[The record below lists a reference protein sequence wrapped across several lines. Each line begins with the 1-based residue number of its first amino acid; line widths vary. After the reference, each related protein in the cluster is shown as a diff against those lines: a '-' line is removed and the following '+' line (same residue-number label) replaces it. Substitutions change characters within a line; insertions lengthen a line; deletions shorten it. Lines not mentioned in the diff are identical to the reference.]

1 MDFARYKEDLL
12 GSRPAGAPEN
22 LVVLERVTS
31 TNLLARAV
39 VADYDRECQALPTAL
54 LVAYEQTAGKGR
66 LGRSW
71 SSPPGLGVY
80 ASRTLS
86 VARPEVLQTLPLL
99 VGVGLARALDAYLP
113 TPSRRKWPNDLL
125 VAGKKIGG
133 VLIESLVRPGDCAM
147 VVVGFGV
154 NLGHTAADL
163 PQDRA
168 ATSIRLEGGEGGP
181 EVPLPRLTWDLVLG
195 VENELHHLGDAAYAV
210 AAYRERTV
218 HRPGDLLTCQV
229 GEERVSGRFV
239 GFDPEGRLL
248 LSDGSHEIRLSA
260 GEIIEG

>member
-1 MDFARYKEDLL
+1 MDFARYKEELVA
-12 GSRPAGAPEN
+12 SRPAGAPEN
-22 LVVLERVTS
+22 LVVLERVAS
-31 TNLLARAV
+31 TNVLARAV

-54 LVAYEQTAGKGR
+54 LVAWEQTAGKGR

-99 VGVGLARALDAYLP
+99 VGVGLSRALDAYLP
-113 TPSRRKWPNDLL
+113 TPSQLKWPNDLL
-125 VAGKKIGG
+125 VSGKKIGG
-133 VLIESLVRPGDCAM
+133 VLIESLVRPGDCAL

-163 PQDRA
+163 PQDRP
-168 ATSIRLEGGEGGP
+168 ATSIRLEGGP
-181 EVPLPRLTWDLVLG
+181 EVPLPRLTWDLVLA
-195 VENELHHLGDAAYAV
+195 VENEIHHLGDADYAV
-210 AAYRERTV
+210 REYRERTV

-229 GEERVSGRFV
+229 GEERVTGRFA

-248 LSDGSHEIRLSA
+248 LSGDGGEVRLSA

>member
-1 MDFARYKEDLL
+1 MDFARYKEDLV

-22 LVVLERVTS
+22 LVVLEQVAS

-39 VADYDRECQALPTAL
+39 IADYDRECQALPTAL
-54 LVAYEQTAGKGR
+54 LVAWEQTAGKGR
-66 LGRSW
+66 LGRRW

-99 VGVGLARALDAYLP
+99 VGVGLSRALDAHVP
-113 TPSRRKWPNDLL
+113 TPSRLKWPNDLL
-125 VAGKKIGG
+125 VSGKKIGG
-133 VLIESLVRPGDCAM
+133 ILIESLIRPGDCAL

-163 PQDRA
+163 PEDRA
-168 ATSIRLEGGEGGP
+168 ATSIRLEGGP
-181 EVPLPRLTWDLVLG
+181 EVPLPRLTWDLVLA
-195 VENELHHLGDAAYAV
+195 VEEELLHLGDAAYAV

-229 GEERVSGRFV
+229 GEERVTGRFV
-239 GFDPEGRLL
+239 GIDPEGRLL
-248 LSDGSHEIRLSA
+248 LSAGGEEIRLSA